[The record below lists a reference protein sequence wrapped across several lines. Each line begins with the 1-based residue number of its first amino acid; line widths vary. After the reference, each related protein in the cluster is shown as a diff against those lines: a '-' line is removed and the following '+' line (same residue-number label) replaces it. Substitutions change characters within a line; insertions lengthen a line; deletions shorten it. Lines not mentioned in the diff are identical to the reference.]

1 MDYDHTLRGV
11 QVVPDSTS
19 VDCWYEIHCHVD
31 GMVRNICLNALDR
44 IFVYAEGFD
53 MSSTF
58 AHNTDKIAVYGH
70 VTDSTNTYEQIVD
83 SGGRPSV

>member
-1 MDYDHTLRGV
+1 MDYYHAVRGI
-11 QVVPDSTS
+11 QVVVESISADY
-19 VDCWYEIHCHVD
+19 WYENHCHVD

-58 AHNTDKIAVYGH
+58 AHNTDRTAVYGH

-83 SGGRPSV
+83 FGGQPSV